1 MALSKEDARRFV
13 EGQRVLNALGREE
26 VWRRLAT
33 LSIEEAREEY
43 DGLCRLWEFNST
55 RDDLGDLD
63 RARLD
68 ELMTLRQRLDLI
80 ARRYLNR

>member
-43 DGLCRLWEFNST
+43 NGLCLLWESNST

-68 ELMTLRQRLDLI
+68 ELVTLRQRLDLV